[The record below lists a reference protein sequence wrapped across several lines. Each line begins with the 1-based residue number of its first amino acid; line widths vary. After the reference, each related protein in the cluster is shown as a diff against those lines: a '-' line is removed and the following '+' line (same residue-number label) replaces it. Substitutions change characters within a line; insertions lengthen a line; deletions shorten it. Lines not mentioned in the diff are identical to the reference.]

1 VLVDVKPPVA
11 EELKPPVIEEVK
23 PPVEI
28 IAEPFPPATTIPKTN
43 DD

>member
-28 IAEPFPPATTIPKTN
+28 IPEP
-43 DD
+43 